1 MRLAALFSGGKDS
14 TYAALLAKRAGHEI
28 AYLVTVRSANPDS
41 WMWHTAA
48 IELTELQAK
57 AASIPLI
64 VVKTA
69 GKRENELDELKAV
82 LAKLGVEGVVAGAV
96 ASKYQ
101 RDRIQK
107 ICDALK
113 LKLVAPLWGKNAEQ
127 LLQEMLNEKFE
138 IIFTAVAAA
147 GLDESWLGRKLDK
160 KGIGE
165 LVEINKKYGIHVSG
179 EGGEYETAVLAC
191 PLFKGKIE
199 IKTEPLWQGNSG
211 VLKII
216 RAELSHA

>member
-14 TYAALLAKRAGHEI
+14 TYAALLAHRAGHEI
-28 AYLVTVRSANPDS
+28 AYLVTIRSVNPDS

-57 AASIPLI
+57 ATGIPLI

-69 GKRENELDELKAV
+69 GKRERELDELKTA
-82 LAKLGVEGVVAGAV
+82 LAKLDVEGVVAGAV

-101 RDRIQK
+101 NDRIQK
-107 ICDALK
+107 ICDELK
-113 LKLVAPLWGKNAEQ
+113 LKLIAPLWGKEPKELLRQMVAEG
-127 LLQEMLNEKFE
+127 FE

-147 GLDESWLGRKLDK
+147 GLDERWLGRELDQ
-160 KGIGE
+160 KGISE
-165 LVEINKKYGIHVSG
+165 LIEINKKYGIHVSG

-191 PLFKGKIE
+191 PLFRDKISIETEKNWNYSTNSGKII
-199 IKTEPLWQGNSG
+199 IKKA
-211 VLKII
+211 VL
-216 RAELSHA
+216 S